1 MQNCCKAYPP
11 TTMPGGLKQEK
22 NSGDVEMYIFK
33 PIVCTDVINSL
44 DPLSDSR
51 LPVGLVI

>member
-1 MQNCCKAYPP
+1 
-11 TTMPGGLKQEK
+11 MPGGLKQEK